1 MAEAADAAPKI
12 DSATLQ
18 GFAADLLYAGG
29 FSADHAAQTA
39 DLLVWAN
46 LRGVDS
52 HGVLRIPRYVEMV
65 ELGIINRSASPRQVA
80 GRGAVVVIDADRAP
94 GAVAMNLAARTAAEL
109 AGTHG
114 IGWCATRSISHAGAI
129 GYYAQQ
135 VAARGSAAIVMTA
148 SKPLMIYHGTKAE
161 SVSTNP
167 LAIAAPTTDPDRP
180 LLLDMSTASVAL
192 GKIMAARDAGKP
204 IPPGWGVD
212 QDGRETTDPAKAR
225 AVLPMAGPKGSGL
238 SLMIEVLASVLTGN
252 PLISVALTQGGD
264 PGGNGLVVAL
274 DPSAFGLAEAFASG
288 VAETCAAI
296 KRLPPASDATGV
308 YLPGE
313 RGFDE
318 MEKRLRSG
326 IPLAGTLSGLVA
338 LAAKLNVTVP
348 ADLT

>member
-1 MAEAADAAPKI
+1 MAEVADAAPKI
-12 DSATLQ
+12 DSATLH

-29 FSADHAAQTA
+29 FSADHAAQTV

-296 KRLPPASDATGV
+296 KRLPPASDATGI